1 MSHGEDAV
9 MVPGGIGREEQ
20 ELAVQYLIANIPDEH
35 LLFIFHEARD
45 SSVWTT
51 IRYLSLGM
59 YVKNLLREGGFAWD
73 RATLER
79 EWDGLVRTAA
89 RRVYDAGLT

>member
-9 MVPGGIGREEQ
+9 MVHGELCHAEQ

-45 SSVWTT
+45 SPIWTT
-51 IRYLSLGM
+51 VRYLSLGM

-73 RATLER
+73 RATLDR